1 MQDELIKKKAIK
13 NILWKFAERCGAQFV
28 NLIITIV
35 LARILVPDDFGTVAI
50 INVFIVIFNVF
61 VDSGMANA
69 LIQKKNV
76 DNKDFSSVFYFNIVQ
91 GVITYIIFY
100 IMAPFIAGFFENAE
114 LTVMLRTAGVVL
126 LISSVKNVQQAYV
139 SKKLMFQKFFWATL
153 GGTVVS
159 SIVGIWLAI
168 SGYGVWALIAQNIL
182 NQLIDTIILWMI
194 VKWRPEKYFS
204 FTRIKSLLSYGS
216 KLLLSALIDTIYNNF
231 QSLFI
236 GKFYTEAD
244 LAYYTKGKQIPDFL
258 VTNINSTL
266 DSVLFPIMSDVQDD
280 TTRLKQM
287 TRKAISTSTTLL
299 WPILAAVI
307 ASAPEMIS
315 VLLTDKW
322 NNSVFFL
329 RIFCVSYALW
339 PLHTANLNAIKA
351 YGKSGTFLIQE
362 IMKKAI
368 GITILLLVFD
378 KGVNAIACSLLI
390 IAPISAL
397 INWFPNRK
405 NIAYKMSEQIRDIL
419 PALGMAI
426 IEFTVV
432 FIISFLQI
440 NIYLK
445 FGLQVLLGIVTYCIM
460 IYCFKRSIINLI
472 FSLVNKKE

>member
-1 MQDELIKKKAIK
+1 MQDESLKKRAVK
-13 NILWKFAERCGAQFV
+13 NIIWRFAERCGAQFV

-35 LARILVPDDFGTVAI
+35 LARILLPDDFGTVAI
-50 INVFIVIFNVF
+50 INVFIVVFNVF

-76 DNKDFSSVFYFNIVQ
+76 DNKDFSSVFYFNIFQ
-91 GVITYIIFY
+91 GVVIYILLY
-100 IMAPFIAGFFENAE
+100 LSAPLIAGFFNNTE
-114 LTVMLRTAGVVL
+114 LTAMLRVAGLVL
-126 LISSVKNVQQAYV
+126 LISSVKNIQQAYV

-159 SIVGIWLAI
+159 SVVGIWMACN
-168 SGYGVWALIAQNIL
+168 GYGVWALITQNII
-182 NQLIDTIILWMI
+182 NQLIDTLILWLI

-204 FTRIKSLLSYGS
+204 FQRIKNLLSYGS
-216 KLLLSALIDTIYNNF
+216 KLLFSALIDTVYNNF

-258 VTNINSTL
+258 VANINATL

-280 TTRLKQM
+280 IPRLKSM

-307 ASAPEMIS
+307 ASAPQMIS

-322 NNSVFFL
+322 IDSVFFL
-329 RIFCVSYALW
+329 RVFCISYALW
-339 PLHTANLNAIKA
+339 PIHTANLNAIKA

-362 IMKKAI
+362 IMKKTI
-368 GITILLLVFD
+368 GITVLLLVFN
-378 KGVNAIACSLLI
+378 KGVHAIALSVLI
-390 IAPISAL
+390 TAPISAF
-397 INWFPNRK
+397 INWLPNRK
-405 NIAYKMSEQIRDIL
+405 NISYRFWEQIKDIL

-426 IEFTVV
+426 IEFGVV
-432 FIISFLQI
+432 FLLSFLNI
-440 NIYLK
+440 NIYIK
-445 FGLQVLLGIVTYCIM
+445 FGLQILAGVVVYLIM
-460 IYCFKRSIINLI
+460 ICYFKWDIIKTILSSI
-472 FSLVNKKE
+472 NKKG